1 MKWFYSKEAFKK
13 YSGYLE
19 ERFLKDNS
27 PEIHRIFTCL
37 KHFHEQ
43 YQQDVGSTAELRVL
57 YFTLFPSVS
66 EAGTQAAELLFAK
79 LEQLTVEVN
88 IAQEFIREH
97 QKRSK
102 AAEVALLAVRVS
114 EGSTAFSELLQA
126 SKELENLDQPI
137 GQENEFVQVS
147 DEGDFPNGS
156 FFWRLGCLNRS
167 LGPLRKG
174 DNGFVFARPEAG
186 KTTFAL
192 SESTFMAGQA
202 DGPSIYFNNEQPGE
216 LMYYRA
222 CQAHLGINAEVFFK
236 YKKRAIEKFQRQ
248 LPEFYIYDSAYMQ
261 RRDVERICRTYNPS
275 LLVFDQLPKVKGF
288 HDDRHD
294 LEMGA
299 VFQWARELAKEYG
312 PVMGLCQAG
321 GSAEGK
327 KYLTMDDVANSKTAM
342 QAEADWILGIGK
354 SHQEGLEGIRHFSI
368 SKNKLLGDKNT
379 DPSQRHG
386 KMDVKI
392 NPEICRYEDL

>member
-1 MKWFYSKEAFKK
+1 M
-13 YSGYLE
+13 
-19 ERFLKDNS
+19 
-27 PEIHRIFTCL
+27 
-37 KHFHEQ
+37 
-43 YQQDVGSTAELRVL
+43 GSTAELRVL
-57 YFTLFPSVS
+57 YFTLFPPVS
-66 EAGTQAAELLFAK
+66 QAGEQAAELLFTK
-79 LEQLTVEVN
+79 LEQLTVETA
-88 IAQEFIREH
+88 IAQEFIGEH

-102 AAEVALLAVRVS
+102 AAEVSLLALRVA

-126 SKELENLDQPI
+126 NSKLEELEQPI
-137 GQENEFVQVS
+137 GQENEFVEVS
-147 DEGDFPNGS
+147 DEGQFPEGGLY
-156 FFWRLGCLNRS
+156 WRLSSLNRS

-186 KTTFAL
+186 KTTLAL

-202 DGPSIYFNNEQPGE
+202 DGPCIYFNNEQPGE

-222 CQAHLGINAEVFFK
+222 CQAFLGISAETFFK
-236 YKKRAIEKFQRQ
+236 YKKKAIEKFRTQ
-248 LPEFYIYDSAYMQ
+248 LPEFRIYDSAYMQ
-261 RRDVERICRTYNPS
+261 RKDVERICRTYHPA

-288 HDDRHD
+288 SDDRHD

-321 GSAEGK
+321 GTAEGK

-342 QAEADWILGIGK
+342 QAEADWILGVGK
-354 SHQEGLEGIRHFSI
+354 SHQEGLESIRHFSI

-379 DPSQRHG
+379 DPKERHG

-392 NPEICRYEDL
+392 NPAICRYEDL